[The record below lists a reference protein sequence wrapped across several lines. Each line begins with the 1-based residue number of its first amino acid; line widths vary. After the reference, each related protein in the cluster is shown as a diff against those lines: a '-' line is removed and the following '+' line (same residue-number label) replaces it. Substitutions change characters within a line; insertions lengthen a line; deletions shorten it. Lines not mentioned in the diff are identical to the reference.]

1 MVSVKVVWNSTGKP
15 ADNQRVVLSFD
26 GLRGVTSSE
35 ITDGSGTAH
44 FDAAPGSGKVIV
56 NGTTRHHGRI
66 EGSVT
71 VYI

>member
-1 MVSVKVVWNSTGKP
+1 MVSVQVVWKSSGKA

-26 GLRGVTSSE
+26 GLRGVTGSE
-35 ITDGSGTAH
+35 ITDRNGEAH

-56 NGTTRHHGRI
+56 NGTNKQQGRL
-66 EGSVT
+66 EGRVV

>member
-1 MVSVKVVWNSTGKP
+1 MVTVRVVWQSSGKA
-15 ADNQRVVLSFD
+15 ADNQRVTLSFD
-26 GLRGVTSSE
+26 GRGVTPNQV
-35 ITDGSGTAH
+35 TDRNGEAH

-66 EGSVT
+66 EGRVV

>member
-1 MVSVKVVWNSTGKP
+1 MVSVKVVWQSSGSA

-26 GLRGVTSSE
+26 GLRGVTGSE
-35 ITDGSGTAH
+35 ITDRNGEAH

-66 EGSVT
+66 EGRVI